1 MSGSPQRRPASDGG
15 VQVWDAA
22 VRLLHW
28 LLAGLVLFDVVRDDG
43 GWVHRIVG
51 YAAVGVVVARLT
63 WAALARGHGSLTVL
77 RPSMVKTLEY
87 LRRGAPRTIGHDP
100 LGLWMVWLLWSLV
113 LLLGLTGWMTRLD
126 AFWGDLRVQATH
138 SLLAD
143 ILLVCVVLH
152 LLAIGVMSWLWQ
164 ENLPASMVTGRK
176 RAD

>member
-1 MSGSPQRRPASDGG
+1 MAAHRVR
-15 VQVWDAA
+15 VWDAT

-28 LLAGLVLFDVVRDDG
+28 SLATLVIVDLVFDDG
-43 GWVHRIVG
+43 GPTHRLVG
-51 YAAVGVVVARLT
+51 YAAAAVVLTRLT
-63 WAALARGHGSLTVL
+63 WAAVSGGFAGL
-77 RPSMVKTLEY
+77 RPSPSATLSY
-87 LRRGAPRTIGHDP
+87 LRLLVRGLPPRSRSHDP
-100 LGLWMVWLLWSLV
+100 LGVWMVWLLWTLV

-152 LLAIGVMSWLWQ
+152 LLGIGVMSWLWQ